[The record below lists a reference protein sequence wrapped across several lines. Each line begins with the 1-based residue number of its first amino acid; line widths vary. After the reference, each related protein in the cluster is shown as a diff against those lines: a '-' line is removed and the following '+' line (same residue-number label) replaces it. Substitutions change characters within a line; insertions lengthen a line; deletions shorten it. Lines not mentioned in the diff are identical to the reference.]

1 MIQNTEQ
8 FIILKLEKKD
18 GTTKDIEVKSKGGNV
33 TKYSRIRI

>member
-8 FIILKLEKKD
+8 FIILKLEKD